1 MAIRLYL
8 GRIEESTPMVIAISV
23 LIALLAVG
31 VVIYPFVKAR
41 FRPSD
46 SRNGLSRN
54 NETGVGADDYES
66 REVIYED
73 IRTLQLDHDLG
84 IIEEAEYRERMRAYR
99 LQAAATLRDRERL
112 EMEIDRQLEE
122 EVLAARSA
130 LQEKE
135 PSDDLEDRNMSDRK
149 EGNNKGEERPS

>member
-1 MAIRLYL
+1 
-8 GRIEESTPMVIAISV
+8 MVIAISV

-46 SRNGLSRN
+46 SRNVLSRN
-54 NETGVGADDYES
+54 NETGAGADDYES

-99 LQAAATLRDRERL
+99 LQAASTLRDRERL

-135 PSDDLEDRNMSDRK
+135 LSDDLEDRDISDRK
-149 EGNNKGEERPS
+149 EGKQQE

>member
-1 MAIRLYL
+1 
-8 GRIEESTPMVIAISV
+8 MVIAISV

-46 SRNGLSRN
+46 SRNVLSRN
-54 NETGVGADDYES
+54 NETGAGADDYES

-99 LQAAATLRDRERL
+99 LQAASTLRDRERL

-130 LQEKE
+130 LQEKG
-135 PSDDLEDRNMSDRK
+135 PSDDMADRDISDRK
-149 EGNNKGEERPS
+149 EGDSKGEGRPS

>member
-1 MAIRLYL
+1 
-8 GRIEESTPMVIAISV
+8 MVIAISV
-23 LIALLAVG
+23 LITLLAVG

-41 FRPSD
+41 LHPSD

-54 NETGVGADDYES
+54 DETGVGADDYES

-112 EMEIDRQLEE
+112 EMEIDRQLED

-135 PSDDLEDRNMSDRK
+135 PSDDIPARDISDRK
-149 EGNNKGEERPS
+149 EGNNKNEGSPS